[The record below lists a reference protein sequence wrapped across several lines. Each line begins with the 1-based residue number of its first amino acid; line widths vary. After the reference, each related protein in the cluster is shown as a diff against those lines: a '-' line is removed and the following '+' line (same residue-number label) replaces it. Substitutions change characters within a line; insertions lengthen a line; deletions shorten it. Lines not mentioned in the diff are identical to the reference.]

1 MARQKRDVIAGVARL
16 FEGQLLCRVDGSQT
30 LTPTPRL
37 PPRLQ
42 RCQVSRSGC
51 DIISPILT
59 LLTAFTPDRQPALYK
74 PQLLYAG
81 QQQPGNNS
89 VVIVDK

>member
-1 MARQKRDVIAGVARL
+1 MARQKRDVIAGEARL

-37 PPRLQ
+37 Q
-42 RCQVSRSGC
+42 RCQVSRSPRSGC

-59 LLTAFTPDRQPALYK
+59 LLTAFTPDRQRALYK
-74 PQLLYAG
+74 LHAPT
-81 QQQPGNNS
+81 
-89 VVIVDK
+89 IVR